1 MALTIYGFDIYA
13 LYRVLWRFVVSFQI
27 CDDVKRW
34 VSFTSAYSFFCVHLV
49 VSACAGLVVFWS
61 LINVFG
67 DTMSAKLLII
77 VFVVLYDNVVGFIY
91 CIAHW
96 LHKFS
101 KKKYDRI
108 YLCTENV
115 IIKSVKRII
124 IIKATEFIVMAFHFI
139 SVVVLIRTFI
149 RFIPFSFN
157 DMKESRET
165 RTQLSNLIKTLS
177 H

>member
-1 MALTIYGFDIYA
+1 MT
-13 LYRVLWRFVVSFQI
+13 
-27 CDDVKRW
+27 
-34 VSFTSAYSFFCVHLV
+34 TSS
-49 VSACAGLVVFWS
+49 
-61 LINVFG
+61 
-67 DTMSAKLLII
+67 
-77 VFVVLYDNVVGFIY
+77 VLYIAQHID
-91 CIAHW
+91 CIN
-96 LHKFS
+96 FP